1 MEFGF
6 EQATAFVGSLL
17 WPFMRIGAMIMA
29 IPVLGTRM
37 VPTRVKI
44 ITTLVISVM
53 VLPLL
58 PPVPE
63 VEALSLNGIFISFQ
77 QILIGLSMGFTLQ
90 LVFGALM
97 IAGESIALSMGLGFA
112 SMVDPANG
120 VNVPVVSQ
128 LFIIIAT
135 LLFLALGGHLM
146 LIQLVVSSFQSLP
159 ISPTGVDR
167 ESFWAIVSW
176 GSQMF
181 IGAVWVAIPALI
193 SMLVITLSMGVMT
206 RAAPQ
211 LNIFSV
217 GFPVT
222 MFMGFII
229 LMLILPGLLPRFNQ
243 LMLEA
248 MQLSQSIGR
257 VGAL

>member
-1 MEFGF
+1 MELGF
-6 EQATAFVGSLL
+6 AQATAFVGSLI
-17 WPFMRIGAMIMA
+17 WPMMRIGAMLLAM
-29 IPVLGTRM
+29 PVMGTRLL
-37 VPTRVKI
+37 PTRVKI
-44 ITTLVISVM
+44 IATFVLALV
-53 VLPLL
+53 VLPLI
-58 PPVPE
+58 PEVPE
-63 VEALSLNGIFISFQ
+63 VEALSLQGLFISVQ
-77 QILIGLSMGFTLQ
+77 QVLIGAAMGFTMQ

-97 IAGESIALSMGLGFA
+97 VAGEAIAMSMGLGFA

-120 VNVPVVSQ
+120 VNVPMVSQ
-128 LFIIIAT
+128 LFIIIGT
-135 LLFLALGGHLM
+135 LIFLALGGHLM

-159 ISPTGVDR
+159 IAPTGITR
-167 ESFWAIVSW
+167 EGLWSIFAW

-222 MFMGFII
+222 MFLGFVV
-229 LMLILPGLLPRFNQ
+229 LMLILPGFLPRINQ
-243 LMLEA
+243 MMLEA
-248 MQLSQSIGR
+248 MQLSQRIAG
-257 VGAL
+257 L

>member
-1 MEFGF
+1 MEIDFA
-6 EQATAFVGSLL
+6 QATALVGSLL
-17 WPFMRIGAMIMA
+17 WPMMRIGSMLLSM
-29 IPVLGTRM
+29 PVIGTRL

-44 ITTLVISVM
+44 ILTLTLSVL

-58 PPVPE
+58 PEMPR
-63 VEALSLNGIFISFQ
+63 VEALSVEGLLVSAQ

-97 IAGESIALSMGLGFA
+97 IAGESIAMSMGLGFA
-112 SMVDPANG
+112 SMVDPTNG

-128 LFIIIAT
+128 FLIIVGT

-146 LIQLVVSSFQSLP
+146 LIQLVVASFETLP
-159 ISPTGVDR
+159 VSATGVGRDN
-167 ESFWAIVSW
+167 FHALAAW

-181 IGAVWVAIPALI
+181 VGALWLAIPALI
-193 SMLVITLSMGVMT
+193 SILVITLSMGVMT

-222 MFMGFII
+222 MFMGFVV
-229 LMLILPGLLPRFNQ
+229 LMLVIPGFLPRINQ
-243 LMLEA
+243 LLLDA
-248 MQLSQSIGR
+248 MRLSQSI
-257 VGAL
+257 VSP

>member
-6 EQATAFVGSLL
+6 AQATAFVGSLI
-17 WPFMRIGAMIMA
+17 WPFLRIGAMMLA
-29 IPVLGTRM
+29 MPVIGTRL
-37 VPTRVKI
+37 VPVRIKI
-44 ITTLVISVM
+44 IITMVISVM

-58 PPVPE
+58 PELPE
-63 VEALSLNGIFISFQ
+63 VEALSLDGLFISLQ
-77 QILIGLSMGFTLQ
+77 QILIGLAMGFTMQ

-97 IAGESIALSMGLGFA
+97 IAGESIAMGMGLGFA
-112 SMVDPANG
+112 SMIDPTNG
-120 VNVPVVSQ
+120 VNVPVISQ
-128 LFIIIAT
+128 FFIIIGT
-135 LLFLALGGHLM
+135 LIFLILGGHLM
-146 LIQLVVSSFQSLP
+146 MIQLLVSSFQSLP
-159 ISPTGVDR
+159 IAPEGVGRD
-167 ESFWAIVSW
+167 SFWSIVEW

-181 IGAVWVAIPALI
+181 IGAVWIAIPALI
-193 SMLVITLSMGVMT
+193 AMQVITLSMGVMT

-229 LMLILPGLLPRFNQ
+229 LMLTLPSFLPRMNQ

-248 MQLSQSIGR
+248 MQLSQNIAR
-257 VGAL
+257 L

>member
-1 MEFGF
+1 MDFSF
-6 EQATAFVGSLL
+6 AQATAFIGSLV
-17 WPFMRIGAMIMA
+17 WPMMRIGAMLVAM
-29 IPVLGTRM
+29 PVIGTRL
-37 VPTRVKI
+37 VSTRAKVVL
-44 ITTLVISVM
+44 TFLLSVM

-58 PPVPE
+58 PEVPQ
-63 VEALSLNGIFISFQ
+63 VEALSLQGMFISIQ
-77 QILIGLSMGFTLQ
+77 QVLIGVSLGFTLQ

-97 IAGESIALSMGLGFA
+97 IAGESIAMSMGLGFA

-128 LFIIIAT
+128 LFIIMGT
-135 LLFLALGGHLM
+135 LIFLALGGHLM
-146 LIQLVVSSFQSLP
+146 LIQLLVSSFESMP
-159 ISPTGVDR
+159 IATDGLERD
-167 ESFWAIVSW
+167 SFWAIMSW

-181 IGAVWVAIPALI
+181 IGAIWVAIPALI

-229 LMLILPGLLPRFNQ
+229 LMLVLPSFLPRINQ
-243 LMLEA
+243 MMLEA
-248 MQLSQSIGR
+248 MQLSQSIVR
-257 VGAL
+257 L

>member
-1 MEFGF
+1 MEVGF
-6 EQATAFVGSLL
+6 AQATAFVGSLM
-17 WPFMRIGAMIMA
+17 WPMMRIGAMVIAM
-29 IPVLGTRM
+29 PVFGTRL
-37 VPTRVKI
+37 VSTRVKI
-44 ITTLVISVM
+44 IATFVLSIV

-63 VEALSLNGIFISFQ
+63 VEALSLQGLFISIQ
-77 QILIGLSMGFTLQ
+77 QIIIGAAMGFSLQ
-90 LVFGALM
+90 IVFGALM
-97 IAGESIALSMGLGFA
+97 IAGESIAMGMGLGFA

-120 VNVPVVSQ
+120 VSVPVISQ
-128 LFIIIAT
+128 FLVIMGT
-135 LLFLALGGHLM
+135 LIFLALGGHLM

-159 ISPTGVDR
+159 IAPTGITR
-167 ESFWAIVSW
+167 EGFWSIASF

-181 IGAVWVAIPALI
+181 IGAIWIAIPALI
-193 SMLVITLSMGVMT
+193 SMLVITLAMGVMT

-229 LMLILPGLLPRFNQ
+229 LMLVIPGFLPRINQ
-243 LMLEA
+243 MMLEA
-248 MQLSQSIGR
+248 MQLSQNLAG
-257 VGAL
+257 L

>member
-6 EQATAFVGSLL
+6 AQATAFVGSLV
-17 WPFMRIGAMIMA
+17 WPMMRIGAMLLAM
-29 IPVLGTRM
+29 PVIGTRL
-37 VPTRVKI
+37 VSTRVKVI
-44 ITTLVISVM
+44 ITFLLAVL

-58 PPVPE
+58 PEVPQ
-63 VEALSLNGIFISFQ
+63 VEALSLQGMFISIQ
-77 QILIGLSMGFTLQ
+77 QVLIGVSLGFTLQ

-97 IAGESIALSMGLGFA
+97 IAGESIAMSMGLGFA

-128 LFIIIAT
+128 LFIIMGT
-135 LLFLALGGHLM
+135 LIFLALGGHLM
-146 LIQLVVSSFQSLP
+146 LIQLVVSSFQSMP
-159 ISPTGVDR
+159 IAPEGLDR
-167 ESFWAIVSW
+167 QGFWSIVSW
-176 GSQMF
+176 GSEMF
-181 IGAVWVAIPALI
+181 VGALWVAIPALI
-193 SMLVITLSMGVMT
+193 SMLTITLSMGVMT

-229 LMLILPGLLPRFNQ
+229 LILVLPGFLPRINQ
-243 LMLEA
+243 MMLEA
-248 MQLSQSIGR
+248 MQLSQSIVR
-257 VGAL
+257 L

>member
-1 MEFGF
+1 MDFSF
-6 EQATAFVGSLL
+6 TQATAFVGSLM
-17 WPFMRIGAMIMA
+17 WPMMRIGAMFISM
-29 IPVLGTRM
+29 PVIGTRL

-44 ITTLVISVM
+44 IISLVLSAV

-58 PPVPE
+58 PDLPQ
-63 VEALSLNGIFISFQ
+63 VEALSLEGLLVSAQ
-77 QILIGLSMGFTLQ
+77 QILIGLSMGFTMQ

-97 IAGESIALSMGLGFA
+97 IAGEAIAMSMGLGFA
-112 SMVDPANG
+112 SMVDPTNG
-120 VNVPVVSQ
+120 VSVPVISQ
-128 LFIIIAT
+128 FFVIIGT

-146 LIQLVVSSFQSLP
+146 LIQLVVNSFDSLP
-159 ISPTGVDR
+159 ISATGVGRD
-167 ESFWAIVSW
+167 SFWALVTW

-181 IGAVWVAIPALI
+181 IGALWIAIPALI

-217 GFPVT
+217 GFPVS

-229 LMLILPGLLPRFNQ
+229 LILVIPGFLPRFNQ
-243 LMLEA
+243 MMLQA
-248 MQLSQSIGR
+248 MKLSLSI
-257 VGAL
+257 VTP

>member
-1 MEFGF
+1 MDFSF
-6 EQATAFVGSLL
+6 AQATAFVGSLV
-17 WPFMRIGAMIMA
+17 WPMMRIGAMLIAM
-29 IPVLGTRM
+29 PVIGTRL
-37 VPTRVKI
+37 VPTRIK
-44 ITTLVISVM
+44 VIMTVVLSVL

-58 PPVPE
+58 PELPR
-63 VEALSLNGIFISFQ
+63 VEALSLQGLFISMQ
-77 QILIGLSMGFTLQ
+77 QILIGLSMGFTMQ

-97 IAGESIALSMGLGFA
+97 IAGEAIALGMGLGFA
-112 SMVDPANG
+112 SMVDPTNG

-128 LFIIIAT
+128 FFIIIGT

-146 LIQLVVSSFQSLP
+146 LIQLVVSSFESLP
-159 ISPTGVDR
+159 ISPTGVGRD
-167 ESFWAIVSW
+167 SFWALFAW

-181 IGAVWVAIPALI
+181 IGALWIAIPALI

-229 LMLILPGLLPRFNQ
+229 LLLVLPGFLPRINQ
-243 LMLEA
+243 LMLQA
-248 MQLSQSIGR
+248 MQLSQSI
-257 VGAL
+257 VTP